1 MSPRPRSAGHAVAL
15 SAAWSRAFPAIPEQ
29 AREARRFLAAVM
41 DGRPEADDAA
51 LCLSELAA
59 NAILHSRSRDPGG
72 QFTVRIRI
80 RDGRLRVEVD
90 DQGGPWTKPAR
101 RHDGQHGRGLLIVAR
116 LADEWGRGGNP
127 ATGWTMWFE
136 MECR

>member
-1 MSPRPRSAGHAVAL
+1 MRETTTTPL
-15 SAAWSRAFPAIPEQ
+15 TAWSRAFPAIPEQ
-29 AREARRFLAAVM
+29 AREARRFLSAIM
-41 DGRPEADDAA
+41 DGRREADDAA

-80 RDGRLRVEVD
+80 CDGRLRIEVD
-90 DQGGPWTKPAR
+90 DQGGPWTRTAR
-101 RHDGQHGRGLLIVAR
+101 RHDGQHGRGLLIVSR
-116 LADEWGRGGNP
+116 LADDWGRSGGP

-136 MECR
+136 MDCR